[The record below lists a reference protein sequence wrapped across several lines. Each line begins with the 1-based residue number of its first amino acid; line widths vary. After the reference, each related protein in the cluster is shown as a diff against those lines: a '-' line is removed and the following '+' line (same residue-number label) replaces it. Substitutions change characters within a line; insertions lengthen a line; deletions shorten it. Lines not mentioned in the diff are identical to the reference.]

1 MKRLILV
8 FFTFMKFQNIKKAA
22 HYLEQL
28 FFIYNSLFVTRY

>member
-1 MKRLILV
+1 V

-28 FFIYNSLFVTRY
+28 FLFMTCHS